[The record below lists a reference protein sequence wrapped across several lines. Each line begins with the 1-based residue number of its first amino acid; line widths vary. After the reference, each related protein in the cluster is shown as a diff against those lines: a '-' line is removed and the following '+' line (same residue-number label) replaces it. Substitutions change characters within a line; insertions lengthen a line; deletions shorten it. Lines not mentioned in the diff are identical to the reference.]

1 MEITAIRTDAAPA
14 PAGAYS
20 QGLAAGPFVFTAGM
34 GPIDPATGK
43 AIGDTV
49 AEQTDRVLDHL
60 QTILAERGLGLSD
73 VVKMTVHLQHLQR
86 DFAAFDAAYRNRLR
100 EPYPVRTTVG
110 STLNGILVEIDAV
123 ALAR

>member
-1 MEITAIRTDAAPA
+1 VDITAIRTNNAPA

-34 GPIDPATGK
+34 GPIDPATRAVVGE
-43 AIGDTV
+43 TV
-49 AEQTDRVLDHL
+49 AEQTDVVLDHL
-60 QTILAERGLGLSD
+60 QTILAERGLDLSD

-86 DFAAFDAAYRNRLR
+86 DFAAFDAAYRKRLR

-123 ALAR
+123 ALVR